1 MFEFVSEHQFWAA
14 VAIYWIFSAAVS
26 SIIKASP
33 WRARASRPDPQTV
46 RSPGYLWRYRFLHS
60 IAGNVT
66 TAFAGKIPG
75 LKTFLLVVMIPGL
88 LAVSGCVARY
98 PVHPGALDKTDSAA
112 YDVLLIAQS
121 TIDQARILYQNLQL
135 MFEIA
140 KLALSVVD
148 THLEGKDQDFSV
160 ETRLVQIIRT
170 GVQAYHQHTGE
181 PLDPALIKVEEPL

>member
-1 MFEFVSEHQFWAA
+1 MLESVSEHQFWAA

-88 LAVSGCVARY
+88 LAVSSCVARY
-98 PVHPGALDKTDSAA
+98 TVHPGALDKTDSAA

-121 TIDQARILYQNLQL
+121 TIDHARILYQAGQL
-135 MFEIA
+135 PGPAAEALNRLIEAYNIARESWLIYRGAPSAIYLDHVTRNVSDLARAVRAFETEA
-140 KLALSVVD
+140 K
-148 THLEGKDQDFSV
+148 
-160 ETRLVQIIRT
+160 
-170 GVQAYHQHTGE
+170 
-181 PLDPALIKVEEPL
+181 

>member
-33 WRARASRPDPQTV
+33 WRARASRPDPRTV
-46 RSPGYLWRYRFLHS
+46 GSSGYLWRYRFLHS

-88 LAVSGCVARY
+88 LAVSSCVARY
-98 PVHPGALDKTDSAA
+98 SVHPGALNKTDSTA
-112 YDVLLIAQS
+112 YDVLVIAQS
-121 TIDQARILYQNLQL
+121 TIDQARILYQAGQLPGSAAEALNKLIAAYNIARESWLIYRGAPLAIYLDQVTRNLSDL
-135 MFEIA
+135 ARAVRAFETEA
-140 KLALSVVD
+140 K
-148 THLEGKDQDFSV
+148 
-160 ETRLVQIIRT
+160 
-170 GVQAYHQHTGE
+170 
-181 PLDPALIKVEEPL
+181 

>member
-1 MFEFVSEHQFWAA
+1 MLESVSEHQFWAA

-75 LKTFLLVVMIPGL
+75 LKTFLAVRRRPSIWIKSQGTYPIWPERFGHSKRRRNESSTHVRNCEARVVYCGHSP
-88 LAVSGCVARY
+88 
-98 PVHPGALDKTDSAA
+98 
-112 YDVLLIAQS
+112 
-121 TIDQARILYQNLQL
+121 
-135 MFEIA
+135 
-140 KLALSVVD
+140 
-148 THLEGKDQDFSV
+148 
-160 ETRLVQIIRT
+160 
-170 GVQAYHQHTGE
+170 
-181 PLDPALIKVEEPL
+181 

>member
-33 WRARASRPDPQTV
+33 WRARASRPDPRTV
-46 RSPGYLWRYRFLHS
+46 GSSGYLWLYRFLHS

-88 LAVSGCVARY
+88 LAVSSCGARY
-98 PVHPGALDKTDSAA
+98 TVHPGALDKTDSAA

-121 TIDQARILYQNLQL
+121 TIDQARILYQAGQL
-135 MFEIA
+135 PGAAAEALNKLIEAYNIARESWLIYRGAPSAIYLDQVTRNVSDLARAGRAFETEA
-140 KLALSVVD
+140 K
-148 THLEGKDQDFSV
+148 
-160 ETRLVQIIRT
+160 
-170 GVQAYHQHTGE
+170 
-181 PLDPALIKVEEPL
+181 

>member
-46 RSPGYLWRYRFLHS
+46 RSPGYLWLYRFLHS

-88 LAVSGCVARY
+88 LAVSSCVARY
-98 PVHPGALDKTDSAA
+98 TVHPGALDKTDSAA